1 MENHIKG
8 VRSAAFG
15 IFLSSAV
22 MAALITSIFSYQAS
36 RETNRYLIDIEMMKR
51 ESELTTFRY
60 LKIYNAIEEISSLPS
75 VDYTYIKIE
84 SGKSVQDKELF
95 KTVVQQATERYDSV
109 IKIFKRVKPLM
120 DELFLSPVAL
130 AIAEENRQSSVLTRA
145 LYTNQPLPEGV
156 DTVTLLEARRKVETS
171 ITEALGL
178 QVSSLT
184 KATSIL
190 KSR

>member
-1 MENHIKG
+1 
-8 VRSAAFG
+8 
-15 IFLSSAV
+15 
-22 MAALITSIFSYQAS
+22 
-36 RETNRYLIDIEMMKR
+36 MMKR